1 MKRLNG
7 ENVRRKNYGYGP
19 VVVLMAACVCVMVA
33 IVLAFILPDS
43 LEVKNTDNKIEI
55 SESIA
60 KETEEVAEMV
70 VEQTETEI
78 LPENLTQQEEISETE
93 AEEEKPLFTVSD
105 KSYFD
110 DALFI
115 GDSRTVGIK
124 KYGVFDN
131 ADYFASAGLSLYS
144 IGGAKVEME
153 DGKKVKLEEMLSEN
167 TYGKVYI
174 MLGINELGY
183 DFDTTI
189 GKYQAFIDYVFGF
202 QPDAIVYVCANMHV
216 NSLRNELDD
225 IHNNAAINRMNEQ
238 ISQFADNEKI
248 FYLDVNPLF
257 DDENGNLAQ
266 EYVSDDTHLM
276 GMYYE
281 MWCNWYCENTVAVP
295 DC

>member
-1 MKRLNG
+1 MAIADYWLEQDVLSCGDVCYHIIPMSNPDGVTISQTGTLNG
-7 ENVRRKNYGYGP
+7 MQQQIHRSDLQKGYT
-19 VVVLMAACVCVMVA
+19 
-33 IVLAFILPDS
+33 S
-43 LEVKNTDNKIEI
+43 
-55 SESIA
+55 
-60 KETEEVAEMV
+60 
-70 VEQTETEI
+70 QTETAYAAGWKANGEGVDPNKNFPAGWELI
-78 LPENLTQQEEISETE
+78 DDRSEPSSEQYQGTE
-93 AEEEKPLFTVSD
+93 PFSAAEAA
-105 KSYFD
+105 
-110 DALFI
+110 AL
-115 GDSRTVGIK
+115 R
-124 KYGVFDN
+124 
-131 ADYFASAGLSLYS
+131 DYTL
-144 IGGAKVEME
+144 K
-153 DGKKVKLEEMLSEN
+153 
-167 TYGKVYI
+167 
-174 MLGINELGY
+174 Y

-189 GKYQAFIDYVFGF
+189 GKYQAFVDYVFGF

-281 MWCNWYCENTVAVP
+281 MWCNWYCENTLAVP